1 MRDVIVIGGGPSG
14 LYSAYKLSEA
24 GFDVLVL
31 DTQPEI
37 GRHMISTGI
46 VSREAFER
54 FNLCKDAILKDVR
67 TINIVSPHGSS
78 VCYRHPHVLAYVV
91 DRHIFDGY
99 IAELCKSKGAKI
111 RSKSEVLSIE
121 PQQRKVE
128 VSVKRENGS
137 LKTYAAKMAVLATG
151 LNLKLSKMLGL
162 GFPKNFLYGV
172 NAHIGIEGIKDT
184 TVYIG
189 NNVSRG
195 AFTWLVPLD
204 NGVARIGL
212 MTMEK
217 PESYFRRFMKTVS
230 PGESRSPEVKAVEYK
245 PMAQGLVSKTYADR
259 VIAVGEAAGQVKTTT
274 GGGIY
279 YGLLCSEIASQ
290 VLSKALRQNSVDS
303 RTLSEYEKLWHDAI
317 GDELIVGCYLREVYS
332 KLTDQY
338 IDRLFGLLENDG
350 IIRLLKRELKFD
362 WHSGLILSLVR
373 SALRKKVSA
382 LKIWKQL
389 VSRDSGL
396 S

>member
-1 MRDVIVIGGGPSG
+1 MRDVVVIGGGPSG

-31 DTQPEI
+31 DSQPEI
-37 GRHMISTGI
+37 GRQVISTGI

-99 IAELCKSKGAKI
+99 IADLSISKGAKI
-111 RSKSEVLSIE
+111 QSKSEVLSIQPKE
-121 PQQRKVE
+121 KQVE
-128 VSVKRENGS
+128 ISVKRRDGS
-137 LKTYAAKMAVLATG
+137 LKRYAAKIAILATG
-151 LNLKLSKMLGL
+151 LNLNLNKMLGL
-162 GFPKNFLYGV
+162 GLPKNFLHGV
-172 NAHIGIEGIKDT
+172 NAHVGIEEIKDT

-189 NNVSRG
+189 NNVAPG

-204 NGVARIGL
+204 NGLARIGL
-212 MTMEK
+212 MTIKK
-217 PESYFRRFMKTVS
+217 PKFYFRRFMETISSEEKR
-230 PGESRSPEVKAVEYK
+230 PLEVRAIEYK

-259 VIAVGEAAGQVKTTT
+259 VIAVGEAASQVKTTT

-290 VLSKALRQNSVDS
+290 VVSKAFQQNSFDS
-303 RTLSEYEKLWHDAI
+303 HTLSEYERLWQDVI
-317 GDELIVGCYLREVYS
+317 GDELVVGCYLREVYS
-332 KLTDQY
+332 KLTDQH
-338 IDRLFGLLENDG
+338 IERLFGLLENDG

-362 WHSGLILSLVR
+362 WHSQLILSLVR
-373 SALRKKVSA
+373 SALEKKVSA
-382 LKIWKQL
+382 LKIWKKL
-389 VSRDSGL
+389 VSRDSSL